1 VIPHHPADALLEIE
15 AEEELADSPAS
26 APAAETDAAGD
37 EVHELEHHVRMQ
49 EKFRSAHGSILILGN
64 NRELCR
70 QMIANLSI
78 DQLQEKSALQPTDS
92 DLIIG
97 TAEFK
102 GGHLLN
108 LIALSMEREFAPVID
123 FFADALLGF
132 IFLVDGRNVDW
143 GYQRYLRQ
151 VLREKTSLPA
161 IIVFS
166 YNKYLKKPLEVQTIR
181 QRLGLRERDGLQLVS
196 DFSVV
201 NSRRIIFRLFETFY
215 RPQARRNPR
224 TQTMQPTS

>member
-1 VIPHHPADALLEIE
+1 
-15 AEEELADSPAS
+15 
-26 APAAETDAAGD
+26 
-37 EVHELEHHVRMQ
+37 RMQ

-78 DQLQEKSALQPTDS
+78 DQLQENSALQPTDS
-92 DLIIG
+92 DLIIV

-102 GGHLLN
+102 GGHLRN

-166 YNKYLKKPLEVQTIR
+166 YNEYL
-181 QRLGLRERDGLQLVS
+181 
-196 DFSVV
+196 
-201 NSRRIIFRLFETFY
+201 
-215 RPQARRNPR
+215 
-224 TQTMQPTS
+224 